1 MRLLSVAGA
10 LAVAACQPMYKAP
23 AAKLHEPAEVD
34 HPKAPPVQAE
44 KLPQATECVVP
55 RSQAP
60 KAVTEAEKTQAKSYV
75 GSGDA
80 KVERFAKLTVS
91 TPTDE
96 RVLLIRRAID
106 DYRSALTK
114 DPYNVDATLE
124 LARAYD
130 LAQHKGC
137 ALVMLR
143 RLETLSQTSS
153 EAIQR
158 INDVDANDSWFHD
171 YRDEARQAI
180 KR

>member
-23 AAKLHEPAEVD
+23 AAKLHEPVAVD
-34 HPKAPPVQAE
+34 HPAAAVQPE
-44 KLPQATECVVP
+44 KLAQATECTVP
-55 RSQAP
+55 RSQPA
-60 KAVTEAEKTQAKSYV
+60 KGISEAEKTQARGYV
-75 GSGDA
+75 SSGDS
-80 KVERFAKLTVS
+80 KVDRFAKP
-91 TPTDE
+91 TPNGPSDE
-96 RVLLIRRAID
+96 RVVLIRRAID

-114 DPYNVDATLE
+114 DPYNVDATLQ